1 MEEIN
6 NRIVSLL
13 NDGNLEELLTYISKC
28 ITSEKLS
35 LLGLYEDILIP
46 ILRKKECNIN
56 DRNIC
61 VWKEHLKIAMIR
73 TIIENQ
79 YQTVNKYIE
88 KSINKKAVVLCPPEE
103 YYDIEAR
110 IHTDYLRL
118 FGYETFFIGA
128 NTPYKDFYNAI
139 DFIKPEIILIEV
151 ENYYNIIATHKI
163 IEELRKKTDSKT
175 KIYVSGSAFTNEKE
189 LYKEI
194 HADGYIDN
202 YNKLK
207 EVV

>member
-1 MEEIN
+1 MEKIDDKIIE
-6 NRIVSLL
+6 LL
-13 NDGNLEELLTYISKC
+13 NEGNLEDLLIYISKN
-28 ITSEKLS
+28 IKNENIYIIE
-35 LLGLYEDILIP
+35 LYENILIP
-46 ILRKKECNIN
+46 ILRKKECNLN
-56 DRNIC
+56 DKNIC
-61 VWKEHLKIAMIR
+61 VWKEHLKISMIR

-79 YQTVNKYIE
+79 YQIVTKNIE
-88 KSINKKAVVLCPPEE
+88 KNISKKAVVLCPPEE

-118 FGYETFFIGA
+118 FGYETYFIGA

-139 DFIKPEIILIEV
+139 DYIKPEIILIEV

-163 IEELRKKTDSKT
+163 IENLRKKTDSET
-175 KIYVSGSAFTNEKE
+175 KIYVSGAAFTNEQE

-194 HADGYIDN
+194 HADGYLDSYKKI
-202 YNKLK
+202 K